1 MKARISQNHIAN
13 GVTAFLYAITGPLAI
28 LLTVATSGG
37 LSTAQISSWIFA
49 CFGLAGF
56 LSVGASLVF
65 RQPLALVWTI
75 PGTLL
80 LPAAFGHLAFAEI
93 LGAYWLTGLLI
104 IMLGAMGWVTR
115 IMRRVPLPIVMG
127 MVGGVFVPF
136 GLKIVSAFDVVPWV
150 AGVTLGVFV
159 IVARAASLARYLP
172 PVLAAIIPGALILVA
187 TGQLHLQAPIQLTM
201 ASPLVQWPTFSWQAA
216 LELVV
221 PLAITVVAIQNA
233 QGVAVL
239 QNAGLHPPIGRLTVI
254 CGLATCVFAVFGS
267 VPNCL
272 AGPANAIL
280 VSSGKPETAYMS
292 GVLFGLL
299 MACFGLWSPATT
311 SIALALPIS
320 FIGLVGGIALL
331 PVLHGVLHVAFSG
344 PFRLGAVAAFLVTL
358 SGIELWH
365 IGAAFWGLVIG
376 CVTSWLLEPE
386 EMRAL
391 WE

>member
-1 MKARISQNHIAN
+1 MRQSLEPVAGVPPLREIKASISRHHIAN

-28 LLTVATSGG
+28 LLTVATGGG

-49 CFGLAGF
+49 CFGLAGL

-80 LPAAFGHLAFAEI
+80 LPAAFGHLSFAEI

-104 IMLGAMGWVTR
+104 IVLGGMGWVTR
-115 IMRRVPLPIVMG
+115 IMRCVPLPIVMG

-136 GLKIVSAFDVVPWV
+136 GLKIVSAFDVLPWV
-150 AGVTLGVFV
+150 AGITIGVFV
-159 IVARAASLARYLP
+159 LVSRSASLARHLP
-172 PVLAAIIPGALILVA
+172 PVLAAIIPGALVLA
-187 TGQLHLQAPIQLTM
+187 WTGQIHVQEPIVVAM
-201 ASPLVQWPTFSWQAA
+201 ASPLLQWPAFSWQAT

-239 QNAGLHPPIGRLTVI
+239 QASGLTPPTGRLTVI
-254 CGLATCVFAVFGS
+254 CGVATCVFAIFGS

-280 VSSGKPETAYMS
+280 VSSGERETTYIG

-299 MACFGLWSPATT
+299 MACFGVLSPA
-311 SIALALPIS
+311 PV
-320 FIGLVGGIALL
+320 FLL
-331 PVLHGVLHVAFSG
+331 P
-344 PFRLGAVAAFLVTL
+344 
-358 SGIELWH
+358 
-365 IGAAFWGLVIG
+365 GL
-376 CVTSWLLEPE
+376 P
-386 EMRAL
+386 
-391 WE
+391 